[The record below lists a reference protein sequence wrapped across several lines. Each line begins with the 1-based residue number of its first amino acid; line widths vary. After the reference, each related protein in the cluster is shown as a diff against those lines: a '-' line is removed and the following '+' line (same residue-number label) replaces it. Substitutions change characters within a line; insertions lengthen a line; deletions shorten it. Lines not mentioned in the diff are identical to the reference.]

1 MLLYHHNRS
10 LESVIFGEVKANPEH
25 SDPEFKDAYSW
36 LERQVGFYPL
46 FLADGTTE
54 DDIRMTGY
62 QSQWA
67 KVNGS
72 EIVGR
77 RKDGSYIQR
86 YILRK
91 KGEFPN
97 YVLFSFEEVDGVF
110 TDFDYWHIPLN
121 SIMNGY
127 EVTDYERRLTLK
139 PSWPKSKWLR
149 KAKKDPYSV
158 QLVTSTLYLPD
169 AKRVWVKNKQT
180 KIQLESMGFE
190 NVEVK
195 RLLINEPEHN

>member
-1 MLLYHHNRS
+1 MLLYNHSRS
-10 LESVIFGEVKANPEH
+10 LESVIFGEVKANPQY
-25 SDPEFKDAYSW
+25 SDPEFRNAYSW
-36 LERQVGFYPL
+36 LEKQVGFYPL
-46 FLADGTTE
+46 FLAVGTTE

-77 RKDGSYIQR
+77 RKNGSYIQR
-86 YILRK
+86 HILRK

-110 TDFDYWHIPLN
+110 TDFDYWHIPLGA
-121 SIMNGY
+121 IMNGY
-127 EVTDYERRLTLK
+127 GVTDYEKRLTFK

-149 KAKKDPYSV
+149 KARKNPHSV
-158 QLVTSTLYLPD
+158 QLVASTLYLPD
-169 AKRVWVKNKQT
+169 AKRIWVRNQQT
-180 KIQLESMGFE
+180 KNQLKSMGFE
-190 NVEVK
+190 NVEVR
-195 RLLINEPEHN
+195 RLLVH